1 MGNVGGEVGTKNTF
15 LPETLETP
23 GKQYEPTALK
33 KLSIMQGRTVTTKR
47 WETHEVCPLI
57 AQRHSLVAKV

>member
-1 MGNVGGEVGTKNTF
+1 MRNVGGELGTKYTF

-33 KLSIMQGRTVTTKR
+33 NLSICKEGQ
-47 WETHEVCPLI
+47 
-57 AQRHSLVAKV
+57 